1 MKIQKTSIFAWKSTY
16 LDIPAIS
23 CGVSQSQPILTKFGM
38 VNLLRSEG
46 VVVES
51 DFKNSKSVA
60 MEIRNA
66 DFEAPFDQE
75 RVR

>member
-1 MKIQKTSIFAWKSTY
+1 MV
-16 LDIPAIS
+16 D
-23 CGVSQSQPILTKFGM
+23 PIM
-38 VNLLRSEG
+38 SEG
-46 VVVES
+46 AVVEP